1 MRLTFQKQILSQN
14 LYIVLKE
21 MVWILSANVNM
32 VKAEVLAVP
41 LLS

>member
-21 MVWILSANVNM
+21 MVWILSANVNT